1 MRPLPKFTN
10 NFFLYIFDVGTNG
23 VFLSGKL
30 CGYDLSLF
38 EHCDTTSVQ
47 MLPFHGFIF

>member
-10 NFFLYIFDVGTNG
+10 TFFYIFHVETNG
-23 VFLSGKL
+23 VFLNGKL

-38 EHCDTTSVQ
+38 EHCDTMSVK